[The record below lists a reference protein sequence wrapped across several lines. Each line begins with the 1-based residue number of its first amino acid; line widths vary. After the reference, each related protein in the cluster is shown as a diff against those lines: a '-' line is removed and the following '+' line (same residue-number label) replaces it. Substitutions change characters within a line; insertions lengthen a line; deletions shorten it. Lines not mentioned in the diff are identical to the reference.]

1 MVLLREFL
9 LFFSCASFLFFSLP
23 SSRPVPSFYNGV
35 FLGVPGSPVS
45 LLCKQSMFGH
55 CHLGKSFLPFFSYSF
70 LLLVL
75 IPSKAPGWP
84 SSLGRAE
91 VCPSRYPHFWR
102 IPLFRFGWNLVLS
115 FLKVLRC
122 YSFFPVL
129 VPRGPFAVYVMR
141 GRFALLVFFF
151 FSCLLFTDLSQSS
164 FLFVLEGFWGS
175 LLIYIFVVVSFG
187 MLFSFSGLQD
197 PLGLPP
203 MGHPCLLFLGLA

>member
-1 MVLLREFL
+1 MKKDDSFHISCKFQMLIKRAWFQYRNPNVQRFYTFILSHSMVLL
-9 LFFSCASFLFFSLP
+9 LFS
-23 SSRPVPSFYNGV
+23 
-35 FLGVPGSPVS
+35 
-45 LLCKQSMFGH
+45 H
-55 CHLGKSFLPFFSYSF
+55 SF

-75 IPSKAPGWP
+75 IPSKASSRP

-102 IPLFRFGWNLVLS
+102 IPLFRFGWNLVLP

-129 VPRGPFAVYVMR
+129 VPRGPFAVMR

-151 FSCLLFTDLSQSS
+151 FSCLLSTDLSQSS
-164 FLFVLEGFWGS
+164 FLFVLDGFWGS

-203 MGHPCLLFLGLA
+203 MGHPCLLFFGLSLDFSFGLDLLFHFFWA

>member
-9 LFFSCASFLFFSLP
+9 LFFFVLLFFFSRCFLHGP
-23 SSRPVPSFYNGV
+23 SPPFIMEFFWASWVPLFRYFANRACSV
-35 FLGVPGSPVS
+35 SVTSVS
-45 LLCKQSMFGH
+45 LFAV
-55 CHLGKSFLPFFSYSF
+55 FSYSF

-129 VPRGPFAVYVMR
+129 VPRGPFAVCVMR

-151 FSCLLFTDLSQSS
+151 FSCLLSTDLSQSS

-175 LLIYIFVVVSFG
+175 LLLYIFAVVSFG
-187 MLFSFSGLQD
+187 MLF
-197 PLGLPP
+197 P
-203 MGHPCLLFLGLA
+203 FLGFRILWAFLPWVIRAYYFWA